1 MNKQGYILFMTMAML
16 ALGTA
21 VVTQI
26 FYLGNLYNSYIALTL
41 ERDRARQLALSGT
54 EIAMAQLMT
63 QDNTLVPAEDKAK
76 EDKDKKPDPEKERAK
91 HKKNMLKILLSV
103 QQQWQ
108 KFVLTYEHDGI
119 DAELNICI
127 VCEDG
132 KLNLNALYDFKNGK
146 FTPAMGEKKPE
157 ALLTMLTEKAA
168 PLLQQK
174 NIMKPLSDFLH
185 KQKRPLLTVT
195 ELLKKDE
202 IGTLFKDRIFY
213 EPAQVTTEEDQEKQ
227 PKPTLYLEDI
237 FTVEGQSTMNPW
249 LLSASIKTL
258 LGFDSSKKFSAEQIA
273 DIVKKVEL
281 EEMQWETDWDTYL
294 KPVYGKEYKALPK
307 EVVPFLSSKFEPQ
320 QFSVVC
326 YAKVGRVG
334 QKLLAILEKSAVKQG
349 EVIKVKKLYWL

>member
-26 FYLGNLYNSYIALTL
+26 FYMGNLYNVYIAVTL

-54 EIAMAQLMT
+54 EIAIAQLMS
-63 QDNTLVPAEDKAK
+63 QDTILVPPEDKNK
-76 EDKDKKPDPEKERAK
+76 EDKEKKSNPEKEKEK
-91 HKKNMLKILLSV
+91 HKKNMLKVLLTV

-108 KFVLTYEHDGI
+108 KFVLTHEHDGI

-132 KLNLNALYDFKNGK
+132 KINLNALYDFKNGK

-157 ALLTMLTEKAA
+157 ALLALLTEKAA

-174 NIMKPLSDFLH
+174 NIMKPLSEFLH
-185 KQKRPLLTVT
+185 KQRRPLLTIT
-195 ELLKKDE
+195 ELLKKE
-202 IGTLFKDRIFY
+202 ELKLFKDQIFY
-213 EPAQVTTEEDQEKQ
+213 EPLSEKTTEDPEKQ
-227 PKPTLYLEDI
+227 PKPMLYLEDI
-237 FTVEGQSTMNPW
+237 FTVEGSSFINPW
-249 LLSASIKTL
+249 LLSASMKML
-258 LGFDSSKKFSAEQIA
+258 LGLDYSKKFSSDQIA

-281 EEMQWETDWDTYL
+281 EDVNWQTEWDTYL
-294 KPVYGKEYKALPK
+294 KPVYGKEYKTLPK
-307 EVVPFLSSKFEPQ
+307 EIVPFLSSKFEPQ